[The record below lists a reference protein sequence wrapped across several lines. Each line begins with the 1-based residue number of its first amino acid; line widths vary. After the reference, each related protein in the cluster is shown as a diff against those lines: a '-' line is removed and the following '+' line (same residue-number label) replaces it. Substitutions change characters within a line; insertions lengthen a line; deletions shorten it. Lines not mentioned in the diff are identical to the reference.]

1 MLQQTSRAALD
12 IMSSEMVMAGFGQRA
27 PGTAEDESQVV
38 FSAASTLG
46 GASASDSVR
55 FIANLGP
62 SVMVM
67 VDTPLDSFTRQ
78 DAGAQLWDD
87 DINLNN
93 VDATDDGYEFAT
105 SFTENMEVA
114 IMTLSRELMGYGFV
128 YSPGSVPAG
137 KIAVHDI
144 TWQGEWA
151 VTNPTQIDGGTIV
164 MQRPLWIT
172 YRIMDV
178 DGVPSLVRC
187 AYKTQEAECDLDDLN
202 SANPNESVYVL
213 APYAEDLQFSY
224 MLEEEPSA
232 VSSSPAVFHPLPG
245 EGDFQLDMTTRNAI
259 RGVKIELLIR
269 SSDFDPS
276 IDPEN
281 CKAGVERR
289 NFYLGD
295 RGLAADETS
304 CRYARIKMSTIVYLP
319 NMAGVP
325 HQKGA

>member
-1 MLQQTSRAALD
+1 
-12 IMSSEMVMAGFGQRA
+12 
-27 PGTAEDESQVV
+27 
-38 FSAASTLG
+38 
-46 GASASDSVR
+46 
-55 FIANLGP
+55 
-62 SVMVM
+62 
-67 VDTPLDSFTRQ
+67 
-78 DAGAQLWDD
+78 
-87 DINLNN
+87 
-93 VDATDDGYEFAT
+93 
-105 SFTENMEVA
+105 
-114 IMTLSRELMGYGFV
+114 
-128 YSPGSVPAG
+128 
-137 KIAVHDI
+137 
-144 TWQGEWA
+144 
-151 VTNPTQIDGGTIV
+151 
-164 MQRPLWIT
+164 
-172 YRIMDV
+172 MDV